1 MSDRATKL
9 RRLAANARTPHTVL
23 CEIVNHLLTCPE
35 LLEKKLDRQALRR
48 SIEKVWDQVGY
59 REDVAC
65 YDGSSFSWDCTSL
78 PKLLQLLVKSS
89 ANFRNVVRQT
99 WEAHPCTREEPW
111 HLIVYG
117 DEVVPGNVLRLDNK
131 RKFFAVYVTVKEFG
145 PAYLKHEHLWL
156 PVAIIRSSVAKD
168 RIPGNLSG
176 CMKLLFRKWFLTDRI
191 DHDGVLLDLDIPD
204 SRYANVYLK
213 LGNVVADGDA
223 YRAIWSAKGASGKL
237 PCLLC
242 KNILSQR
249 TNSVYL
255 QHFSCP
261 YADRFDLAT
270 NEEVWE
276 KADKIAASRLGGGHA
291 RLQVM
296 YGMTDSPSGLLW
308 DLQLREHVRPV
319 DVITFDSMHCLV
331 SNGIAQFEVSLM
343 LDALMDLGV
352 TWVQLRNFAAS
363 DWKFSSALGS
373 SHTLRGCLAPAREKA
388 YKKEGSFKAGASEML
403 LVSPVLQFFLHKV
416 IGVPSQMTD
425 QIASFDALNSSLRL
439 VNLIKQG
446 FDVTRQLADSLKAH
460 ALAFEK
466 AYPEA
471 NAKPKTHYVLHV
483 PGQVVRDGVLLDAFV
498 GERKHGGMKRQAD
511 GVKNTVTFEHTI
523 ISRAV
528 CSQLS
533 WLEDPA
539 NLADGLIAPSD
550 SPGLA
555 TLERCSAAAVSSAM
569 AWTGTRIC
577 IGDCLLLNDIVHI
590 LEACAAL
597 DGDLAV
603 VTSRYAKVGQVIRKP
618 VLLHSFGDEALAANI
633 TKNESCYH
641 SFWVVW
647 GVGYSQQ
654 PKPPRTSGRMIRFL

>member
-1 MSDRATKL
+1 MSDRAAKL
-9 RRLAANARTPHTVL
+9 RRLGSNCRVPHSVL
-23 CEIVNHLLTCPE
+23 CEIVNSLRDTPE
-35 LLEKKLDRQALRR
+35 LIEKKLDRNALKR
-48 SIEKVWDQVGY
+48 SIDSLWAQVGY
-59 REDVAC
+59 QEDVVC
-65 YDGSSFSWDCTSL
+65 HDGLSFNWDCTSV

-89 ANFRNVVRQT
+89 ANFRNAVLQT
-99 WEAHPCTREEPW
+99 WEAHPCTRENPW
-111 HLIVYG
+111 HLVVYG

-145 PAYLKHEHLWL
+145 PAYLKHEHMWL
-156 PVAIIRSSVAKD
+156 PAAIIRSCVAKD

-176 CMKLLFRKWFLTDRI
+176 CMRLLFRKWFLTDRI
-191 DHDGVLLDLDIPD
+191 DHDGVLLDLGIPD

-213 LGNVVADGDA
+213 LGSVVADGDA

-270 NEEVWE
+270 NEDVWE
-276 KADKIAASRLGGGHA
+276 KADKIAASRVGGGHM

-296 YGMTDSPSGLLW
+296 YGMTDSPSGLMW
-308 DLQLREHVRPV
+308 DLQLRPHVRPV

-331 SNGIAQFEVSLM
+331 SNGIAQFEVSLI
-343 LDALMDLGV
+343 LDALKVLGV
-352 TWVQLRNFAAS
+352 AWEQLRTFAAS
-363 DWKFSSALGS
+363 DWKFSTALGRS
-373 SHTLRGCLAPAREKA
+373 QVLVGCFARPREKA

-403 LVSPVLQFFLHKV
+403 LVCPVLQFFLHKV

-425 QIASFDALNSSLRL
+425 QIASFDELNRSMRL
-439 VNLIKQG
+439 VNLSKQG
-446 FDVTRQLADSLKAH
+446 IVVTQQLTDSLKAH

-471 NAKPKTHYVLHV
+471 DVRPKSHYVLHV
-483 PGQVVRDGVLLDAFV
+483 PSQIVRDGVLLDAFV
-498 GERKHGGMKRQAD
+498 GERKHGGLKRQSD
-511 GVKNTVTFEHTI
+511 CVKNTGHFEHTVL
-523 ISRAV
+523 SRAV
-528 CSQLS
+528 SAQIS

-539 NLADGLIAPSD
+539 NLVDGLIHPSD
-550 SPGLA
+550 APVLA
-555 TLERCSAAAVSSAM
+555 TLERCSTAALSSAM
-569 AWTGTRIC
+569 TWNGTRIC
-577 IGDCLLLNDIVHI
+577 MGDCLLFNDIVHI

-603 VTSRYAKVGQVIRKP
+603 VTSPYAKVGQVIRSKSCCI
-618 VLLHSFGDEALAANI
+618 VLVTKLRLPTSQRTNWAPTRFGWLGLFAIAN
-633 TKNESCYH
+633 SPSH
-641 SFWVVW
+641 PQR
-647 GVGYSQQ
+647 VGE
-654 PKPPRTSGRMIRFL
+654 